1 MSESELLDDRD
12 PREPVHSGTKDVPYV
27 PIELYR
33 SAMVRVWGILY
44 YLRGLSVFFRKLR
57 LTDAA
62 VERVRQAS
70 NKGPVVYVLR
80 TRSKIDYLA
89 LNEVLRRRRLPL
101 ADYGTGISMI
111 ALQPLADAVPML
123 WRKVLWFFRNGRL
136 PNPVDVGWL
145 SRAVA
150 AGSNAAVFLRQAPRW
165 NDFFSPPEWPDP
177 IPALLDAQRAG
188 EQPVQ
193 LLPVV
198 VIWQREPE
206 RARSST
212 MRALLGTEDSR
223 GTMGK
228 LFGVLFGRRKAIVQ
242 IGEPVD
248 VGEYLERYPDDEP
261 KREAKRLRLMLRRYL
276 FREQQVVRGPAL
288 KSPSWTRR
296 LVLGSSRIQ
305 TLVQAEAQATRR
317 SVPSV
322 QREVLA
328 AYDKMA
334 ARFSYGLIAPAQ
346 VLTRFLWNTIFR
358 GIDVRPEDVERI
370 RQAKREG
377 VAVLVPSHRSHLDY
391 VLLSSILHEHDVV
404 IPHVIA
410 GDNLSFFPLGAL
422 FRRLGAIFI
431 KRSFR
436 GERVFP
442 TLFGAYL
449 THLFR
454 EGYLLEFFIE
464 GGRSRTGKCLPPKLG
479 ILGFTVDAGVEATLG
494 RTLGEVSYLPVCITY
509 EQVAE
514 EAPYAR
520 ELAGADKEAES
531 VGAVVK
537 AARVVTKRYGRV
549 YVRVGE
555 PVKLSQELQGRDW
568 PALGRADRKEFLQGL
583 GEELVHHIDR
593 QTVVLPTGLVA
604 LALLAQSRPGVP
616 GRVLAARVER
626 FRTLLVRAGA
636 EMSRSLVDPEWARK
650 VALSRFLK
658 DNSVEELAGA
668 DDVVY
673 RPRFEKRVTIEY
685 YKNGLLHFLL
695 PASLLSAE
703 IRAAGDEVF
712 DPSGMV
718 ESVRFQLFLLRYE
731 FVLDPAWT
739 EDKVIEVAL
748 DQLVQVGAIA
758 QEGDTWRVLEK
769 ARVAEL
775 AELTLNFL
783 ESYYLVLRALPQL
796 KNQPLDRDGLATEV
810 RNIGRQ
816 FLAVQDVRRP
826 ESLSLV
832 NLKNALKAFAED
844 GVYAPKSDGGL
855 ITDPDVGRF
864 YVEALR
870 RLMRLNGPTDES
882 RLHA

>member
-1 MSESELLDDRD
+1 MSEPELLDERG
-12 PREPVHSGTKDVPYV
+12 PLERGTPDVPYV

-33 SAMVRVWGILY
+33 SAMVRGWGVLY

-57 LTDAA
+57 LTDSA
-62 VERVRQAS
+62 VERVRQAA
-70 NKGPVVYVLR
+70 NKGPVVYVMR

-101 ADYGTGISMI
+101 ADYGMHISMT
-111 ALQPLADAVPML
+111 ALQPLGDAIPML
-123 WRKVLWFFRNGRL
+123 WKKVLWFFRNGRL

-145 SRAVA
+145 SRSVA
-150 AGSNAAVFLRQAPRW
+150 SGSNAAVFLRKNQRW
-165 NDFFSPPEWPDP
+165 SDFFSPPEWPDP
-177 IPALLDAQRAG
+177 VPALLDAQRRS
-188 EQPVQ
+188 ERPVQ

-198 VIWQREPE
+198 IIWQREPE

-212 MRALLGTEDSR
+212 MKALLGTEDSR

-228 LFGVLFGRRKAIVQ
+228 LFGVLFGRRKAVVQ

-248 VGEYLERYPDDEP
+248 VAEYLERYAADEP
-261 KREAKRLRLMLRRYL
+261 KRQAKRLRLTLRRYL

-288 KSPSWTRR
+288 KSPAWTRR
-296 LVLGSSRIQ
+296 LVLGSKKVGK
-305 TLVQAEAQATRR
+305 LVHDEAQATRT

-322 QREVLA
+322 QRDVLQQ
-328 AYDKMA
+328 YDKMA
-334 ARFSYGLIAPAQ
+334 ARFSYALIWPAQ
-346 VLTRFLWNTIFR
+346 RITRFLWNTIFR
-358 GIDVRPEDVERI
+358 GIDVRAEDVERV

-410 GDNLSFFPLGAL
+410 GDNLSFFPLGAV

-431 KRSFR
+431 KRTFR
-436 GERVFP
+436 GDRIFP
-442 TLFGAYL
+442 TLFSAYL

-479 ILGFTVDAGVEATLG
+479 ILGYTVDAGVQATLG
-494 RTLGEVSYLPVCITY
+494 RTLSEVSYLPVSITY

-520 ELAGADKEAES
+520 ELAGAEKEKES

-537 AARVVTKRYGRV
+537 AAQVVTKRYGRV
-549 YVRVGE
+549 YVRIGE
-555 PVKLSQELQGRDW
+555 AVKLSEQLEGRDW
-568 PALGRADRKEFLQGL
+568 NALGRADKKEFLQGL
-583 GEELVHHIDR
+583 GEEIVHHIDR

-616 GRVLAARVER
+616 GRVLTARVER
-626 FRTLLVRAGA
+626 FRTLLVEAGA

-658 DNSVEELAGA
+658 DDTVEELAGA

-673 RPRFEKRVTIEY
+673 RPTPDARVTLEY

-695 PASLLSAE
+695 PASLLAAE
-703 IRAAGDEVF
+703 IRAAGKERF
-712 DPSGMV
+712 DPDALRDG
-718 ESVRFQLFLLRYE
+718 VRFQLFLLRYE
-731 FVLDPAWT
+731 FVLDPDWS
-739 EDKVIEVAL
+739 EESVIDVAL
-748 DQLVQVGAIA
+748 KQLVSVGAA
-758 QEGDTWRVLEK
+758 REDDQGWVVLEK

-783 ESYYLVLRALPQL
+783 ESYYLTLRALPQL
-796 KNQPLDRDGLATEV
+796 KHRELTREELAIGV
-810 RNIGRQ
+810 RQVGRQ

-832 NLKNALKAFAED
+832 NIKNALKAFAED
-844 GVYAPKSDGGL
+844 GVYAPKSDGGF
-855 ITDPDVGRF
+855 ITDAEVGRF
-864 YVEALR
+864 YVDALR
-870 RLMRLNGPTDES
+870 RLMRLHGPTDES
-882 RLHA
+882 RLHE